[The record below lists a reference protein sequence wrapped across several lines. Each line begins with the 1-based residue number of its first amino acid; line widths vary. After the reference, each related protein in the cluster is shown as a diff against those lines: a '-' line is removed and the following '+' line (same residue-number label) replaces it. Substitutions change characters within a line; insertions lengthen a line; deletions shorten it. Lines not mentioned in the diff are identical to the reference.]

1 MKLAYRLVQPKTRSV
16 GEGERER
23 ESVDDE
29 AKSRAKEREREKE
42 TESITGATPCQREGE
57 REGEV
62 G

>member
-1 MKLAYRLVQPKTRSV
+1 MLIDWSNRKRVPSER
-16 GEGERER
+16 ERER